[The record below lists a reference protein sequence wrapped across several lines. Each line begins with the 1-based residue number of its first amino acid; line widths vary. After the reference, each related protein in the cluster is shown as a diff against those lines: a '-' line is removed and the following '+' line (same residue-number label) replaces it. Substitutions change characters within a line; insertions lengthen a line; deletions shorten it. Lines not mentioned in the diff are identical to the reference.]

1 MFASNTPMAGLSPF
15 QRIQGKILD
24 AASCV
29 KSSAMPTS
37 PPKTCS
43 TYCGKIGTMSNPQ
56 SKIVLITG
64 AAGGIGRATVTLF
77 AEKGWRVIGVD
88 RSLFG
93 ENFPSNGLFIQSD
106 ISDPAALEAIF
117 RQARAFT
124 DCLDVLVNNAALQIA
139 KPLLDT
145 SVEEWD
151 AVMASNLRSV
161 FLSAKLAY
169 PLFKAVGGG
178 AIINV
183 SSVHAVQTSANIAA
197 YAASKGGLLALTRA
211 MAIEFAP
218 DNIRVNAILPG
229 AVDTPMLRAGLGRGH
244 VEGDGDIMERL
255 DNLARK
261 TVSGKVGKPEEIA
274 HAIYFLADDTQSSFM
289 TGQSMIV
296 DGGATARLS
305 TE

>member
-1 MFASNTPMAGLSPF
+1 M
-15 QRIQGKILD
+15 
-24 AASCV
+24 
-29 KSSAMPTS
+29 
-37 PPKTCS
+37 
-43 TYCGKIGTMSNPQ
+43 
-56 SKIVLITG
+56 ITG
-64 AAGGIGRATVTLF
+64 AAGGIGRATLQVF
-77 AEKGWRVIGVD
+77 SERGWRVIGVD
-88 RSLFG
+88 RAEFG
-93 ENFPSNGLFIQSD
+93 AGFPTGGQFIQSD
-106 ISDPAALEAIF
+106 ISAPEALHAIF
-117 RQARAFT
+117 EQVHGFT
-124 DCLDVLVNNAALQIA
+124 EKLDVLVNNAALQIA
-139 KPLLDT
+139 KPILDT

-169 PLFKAVGGG
+169 PLFKAAGGG

-211 MAIEFAP
+211 MAIEFAC
-218 DNIRVNAILPG
+218 DNVRVNAILPG

-244 VEGDGDIMERL
+244 VGHGDIQERL
-255 DNLARK
+255 DNLARR

-274 HAIYFLADDTQSSFM
+274 HAIYFLADETQSSFM
-289 TGQSMIV
+289 TGQAMIV